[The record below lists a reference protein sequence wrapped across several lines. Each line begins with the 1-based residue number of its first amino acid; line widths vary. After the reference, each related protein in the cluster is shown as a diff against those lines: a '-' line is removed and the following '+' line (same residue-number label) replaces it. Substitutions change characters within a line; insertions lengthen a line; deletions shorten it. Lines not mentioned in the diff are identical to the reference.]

1 MTSLICVAT
10 ACGEDR
16 LDVADNLRVTMRTLH
31 FHDDPAMCPV
41 EKYHDFY
48 ELALTPLFQNMGVP
62 QIICYIHSDVV
73 IHEDR
78 WLQRVEKEFE
88 DPRVAIVGFGGATGI
103 GLPNLYKEP
112 YRIENLIRHN
122 YASNQSDWQVHGT
135 RETGSKDV
143 AVVDGFAMCVRTEF
157 LKQVGGWVQVAVNFH
172 CYDLWA
178 CLLAIRHGWKV
189 RMVGISCTHNGGGT
203 STSPQYKKWCED
215 HGTDMGREHS
225 EPHLRFYREFT
236 DLLPFSGITGISDD
250 RL

>member
-10 ACGEDR
+10 ACGEDE
-16 LDVADNLRVTMRTLH
+16 LDIKDNLRVQ
-31 FHDDPAMCPV
+31 HDVRFASDPDLCPV
-41 EKYHDFY
+41 EKYHDLY
-48 ELALTPLFQNMGVP
+48 LTVALMPNPP
-62 QIICYIHSDVV
+62 QILCYIHSDVV
-73 IHEDR
+73 IHEDH
-78 WLQRVEKEFE
+78 WLQRVEKEFQ

-157 LKQVGGWVQVAVNFH
+157 LKQIGGWTQVAVNFH
-172 CYDLWA
+172 TYDLWMS
-178 CLLAIRHGWKV
+178 LLAIRHGWKV
-189 RMVGISCTHNGGGT
+189 RMVGISVTHNGGGT

-215 HGTDMGREHS
+215 HGTDMGREHA
-225 EPHLRFYREFT
+225 EPHVRFAREFV
-236 DLLPFSGITGISDD
+236 DVLPFS
-250 RL
+250 L

>member
-10 ACGEDR
+10 ACGEDK
-16 LDVADNLRVTMRTLH
+16 LDIADNLRVDIDQIE
-31 FHDDPAMCPV
+31 FHEDPSKCPV
-41 EKYHDFY
+41 EKYHDSF
-48 ELALTPLFQNMGVP
+48 ERFGLGAPVP
-62 QIICYIHSDVV
+62 PKVLCYIHSDVV

-78 WLQRVEKEFE
+78 WLQRVEKELE
-88 DPRVAIVGFGGATGI
+88 DPRVAVVGFGGATGI

-157 LKQVGGWVQVAVNFH
+157 LKQIEGWTLVETNFH
-172 CYDLWA
+172 CYDLWL

-189 RMVGISCTHNGGGT
+189 RVVGINCTHKGGGN
-203 STSPQYKKWCED
+203 STGPQYKKWCED
-215 HGTDMGREHS
+215 HETDMGREHA
-225 EPHLRFYREFT
+225 EPHIRFYREFA
-236 DLLPFSGITGISDD
+236 DILPFS
-250 RL
+250 L